1 MRRTDTR
8 QEARVTETVFTIH
21 SYVRYLVLLAGLGAI
36 VTAIIGWGTAGLPP
50 RAERAL
56 SGAFVGLLD
65 LQVVL
70 GVLVLVTGFPF
81 YGALTGHLFMMVL
94 AAAAAHGGSVMARR
108 REPARSGSP
117 MRTIGF
123 ALALL
128 LIVGGIMA
136 IQRSII

>member
-1 MRRTDTR
+1 M
-8 QEARVTETVFTIH
+8 TETVFTIH
-21 SYVRYLVLLAGLGAI
+21 SYVRYLVLLAAVGAI
-36 VTAIIGWGTAGLPP
+36 VTALLGWRTAGLPP

-65 LQVVL
+65 LQIVL
-70 GVLVLVTGFPF
+70 GLVLLLTGFPF
-81 YGALTGHLFMMVL
+81 RGQLMGHLFMMLL
-94 AAAAAHGGSVMARR
+94 AAASAHVGSVVARR

-117 MRTIGF
+117 ARLVGF
-123 ALALL
+123 ALALV

>member
-1 MRRTDTR
+1 
-8 QEARVTETVFTIH
+8 VTETVFTIH
-21 SYVRYLVLLAGLGAI
+21 SYVRYLVLLAGVGAI
-36 VTAIIGWGTAGLPP
+36 VTAIMGWSSAGLPP

-70 GVLVLVTGFPF
+70 GVLLLLTGFPF
-81 YGALTGHLFMMVL
+81 YGQLAGHLFMMLL
-94 AAAAAHGGSVMARR
+94 AAAAAHGTQVMARR

-117 MRTIGF
+117 VRTGGF
-123 ALALL
+123 VLAML
-128 LIVGGIMA
+128 LIVAGIMA

>member
-1 MRRTDTR
+1 M
-8 QEARVTETVFTIH
+8 TETIFTIH
-21 SYVRYLVLLAGLGAI
+21 SYVRYLVLLAGVGAI

-65 LQVVL
+65 LQAAL
-70 GVLVLVTGFPF
+70 GVLLLLTGFPF
-81 YGALTGHLFMMVL
+81 YGALTGHVFMMVL
-94 AAAAAHGGSVMARR
+94 AAASAHGASVMARK

-117 MRTIGF
+117 VRTIGF
-123 ALALL
+123 LLAVLF
-128 LIVGGIMA
+128 IVGGIMA